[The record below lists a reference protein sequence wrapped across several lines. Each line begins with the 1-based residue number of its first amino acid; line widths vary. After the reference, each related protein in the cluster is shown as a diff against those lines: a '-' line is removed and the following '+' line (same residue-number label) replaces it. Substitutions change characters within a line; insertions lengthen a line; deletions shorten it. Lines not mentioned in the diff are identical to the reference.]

1 MPVLYKIV
9 DSDSHSVAGD
19 DRFSFFPIL
28 IIIMEC
34 LLWARHCAKC
44 LGCISELSRYKIFVF
59 LEVTYFSSEGRE
71 IRQ

>member
-44 LGCISELSRYKIFVF
+44 LEYISELSR
-59 LEVTYFSSEGRE
+59 
-71 IRQ
+71 